1 MFYDSG
7 RNSGRQPS
15 FFKNIWLA
23 LYFINLQFITMLEKL
38 FGFNPKKSTVRTE
51 IMAGIT
57 TFLTMAYILAVNP
70 NILGETGMD
79 KGALFT
85 TTVLMS
91 ALPTIF
97 MALYA
102 KLPLALAP
110 GMGLNAF
117 FAYTVCLIMGY
128 SWQFALTAVFL
139 EGLVFLL
146 LTVTNLREKI
156 VDVIP
161 PALKTAISAGI
172 GLYIAFIGLKNA
184 EVIVDNPATLVSL
197 GKLTSGSGLLGV
209 IGIAITSILLVR
221 NVKGALLIGILATTL
236 IGIPMGITQLDGF
249 FSTPPTIEPIFLKFE
264 WSQVCTAEM
273 ATIVFTLLF
282 VDLFDCI
289 GTVIGVTTRA
299 NMIDADGKIPGLKK
313 VFMVDSVSTA
323 AGAMMGTSTVAVYV
337 ESAAG
342 VNEGGRTGLTSFTT
356 GCCFLLALFFAPFF
370 LAIPAAATAPV
381 LVLVGLMMMSN
392 IWKVDF
398 FDYKESIP
406 AFICMIFMPL
416 AYSIS
421 DGILL
426 GHLAYVIINFFSGNR
441 KSLTP
446 GMYVLAVIFVLKF
459 ILH

>member
-1 MFYDSG
+1 
-7 RNSGRQPS
+7 
-15 FFKNIWLA
+15 
-23 LYFINLQFITMLEKL
+23 MLEKL
-38 FGFNPKKSTVRTE
+38 FGFNPKETTVRTE

-139 EGLVFLL
+139 EGLAFIL
-146 LTVTNLREKI
+146 LTITNLREKI
-156 VDVIP
+156 VEVIP

-209 IGIAITSILLVR
+209 IGIGLTSVLLVR

-236 IGIPMGITQLDGF
+236 IGIPMGITNIDGI
-249 FSTPPTIEPIFLKFE
+249 FSIPPSIEPIFMKFE
-264 WSQVCTAEM
+264 WSNIFTAEM

-299 NMIDADGKIPGLKK
+299 NMIGDDGKIPNLKK
-313 VFMVDSVSTA
+313 VFMVDSLSTA
-323 AGAMMGTSTVAVYV
+323 AGAAMGTSTVAVYV

-342 VNEGGRTGLTSFTT
+342 VNEGGRSGLTAFTT
-356 GCCFLLALFFAPFF
+356 GICFLLALFFAPFF

-392 IWKVDF
+392 IWKIDF

-426 GHLAYVIINFFSGNR
+426 GHLSYVIVNLLSGNR
-441 KSLTP
+441 KNLTT
-446 GMYVLAVIFVLKF
+446 GMYVLAAIFLLKF
-459 ILH
+459 ILQ

>member
-1 MFYDSG
+1 
-7 RNSGRQPS
+7 
-15 FFKNIWLA
+15 
-23 LYFINLQFITMLEKL
+23 MLEKL
-38 FGFNPKKSTVRTE
+38 FGFNPKETTIRTE

-97 MALYA
+97 MGLYA

-117 FAYTVCLIMGY
+117 FAYTVCLVMGY

-161 PALKTAISAGI
+161 NTLKNAISAGI
-172 GLYIAFIGLKNA
+172 GLYIAFIGLQGA
-184 EVIVDNPATLVSL
+184 GIIVNNDATLVTL
-197 GKLTSGSGLLGV
+197 GNLTTGSALLGA
-209 IGIAITSILLVR
+209 IGIIVTSIFLVK
-221 NVKGALLIGILATTL
+221 NVKGALLWGILGTTL
-236 IGIPMGITQLDGF
+236 IGIPLGVTKISGV
-249 FSTPPTIEPIFLKFE
+249 FSTPPSIEPIFMQFE
-264 WSQVCTAEM
+264 WEHIFTKEM
-273 ATIVFTLLF
+273 VIIVFTLLF

-299 NMIDADGKIPGLKK
+299 GMVKEDGKIPRLKE
-313 VFMVDSVSTA
+313 VFMVDSISTA
-323 AGAMMGTSTVAVYV
+323 AGAVMGTSTVAVYV

-342 VNEGGRTGLTSFTT
+342 VNEGGRSGLTAIVT
-356 GCCFLLALFFAPFF
+356 GACFLLALFFAPLF

-381 LVLVGLMMMSN
+381 LVLVGLMMMGSVL
-392 IWKVDF
+392 KVDF
-398 FDYKESIP
+398 NNYAEAVP
-406 AFICMIFMPL
+406 AFICIIFMPL

-421 DGILL
+421 DGIVL
-426 GHLAYVIINFFSGNR
+426 GHLSYIFINLCSGNY
-441 KSLTP
+441 KKMTV
-446 GMYVLAVIFVLKF
+446 GMYILAAFFLLKF
-459 ILH
+459 IL

>member
-1 MFYDSG
+1 
-7 RNSGRQPS
+7 
-15 FFKNIWLA
+15 
-23 LYFINLQFITMLEKL
+23 MLGKL
-38 FGFNPKKSTVRTE
+38 FGFNPKETTVRTE

-139 EGLVFLL
+139 EGLAFIL
-146 LTVTNLREKI
+146 LTITNLREKI
-156 VDVIP
+156 VEVIP

-209 IGIAITSILLVR
+209 IGIGLTSVLLVR

-236 IGIPMGITQLDGF
+236 IGIPMGITNIDGI
-249 FSTPPTIEPIFLKFE
+249 FSTPPSIEPIFMKFE
-264 WSQVCTAEM
+264 WSNIFTAEM

-299 NMIDADGKIPGLKK
+299 NMIGEDGKIPNLKK
-313 VFMVDSVSTA
+313 VFMVDSLSTA
-323 AGAMMGTSTVAVYV
+323 AGAAMGTSTVAVYV

-342 VNEGGRTGLTSFTT
+342 VNEGGRSGLTAFTT
-356 GCCFLLALFFAPFF
+356 GICFLLALFFAPFF

-392 IWKVDF
+392 IWKIDF

-426 GHLAYVIINFFSGNR
+426 GHLSYVIINLLSGNR
-441 KSLTP
+441 KNLTT
-446 GMYVLAVIFVLKF
+446 GMYVLAAIFLLKF
-459 ILH
+459 ILQ

>member
-1 MFYDSG
+1 
-7 RNSGRQPS
+7 
-15 FFKNIWLA
+15 
-23 LYFINLQFITMLEKL
+23 MLEKL
-38 FGFNPKKSTVRTE
+38 FGFNPKETTVRTE

-139 EGLVFLL
+139 EGLAFIL
-146 LTVTNLREKI
+146 LTITNLREKI
-156 VDVIP
+156 VEVIP

-209 IGIAITSILLVR
+209 IGIGLTSILLVR
-221 NVKGALLIGILATTL
+221 NIKGALLIGILATTL
-236 IGIPMGITQLDGF
+236 IGIPMGITNIDGI
-249 FSTPPTIEPIFLKFE
+249 FSIPPSIEPIFMKFE
-264 WSQVCTAEM
+264 WTNIFTAEM

-299 NMIDADGKIPGLKK
+299 NMIREDGKIPNLKK
-313 VFMVDSVSTA
+313 VFMVDSLSTA
-323 AGAMMGTSTVAVYV
+323 AGAAMGTSTVAVYV

-342 VNEGGRTGLTSFTT
+342 VNEGGRSGLTAFTT
-356 GCCFLLALFFAPFF
+356 GICFLLALFFAPFF

-392 IWKVDF
+392 IWKIDF

-426 GHLAYVIINFFSGNR
+426 GHLSYVIVNLLSGNR
-441 KSLTP
+441 KNLTT
-446 GMYVLAVIFVLKF
+446 GMYVLAAIFLLKF
-459 ILH
+459 ILQ

>member
-1 MFYDSG
+1 M
-7 RNSGRQPS
+7 
-15 FFKNIWLA
+15 
-23 LYFINLQFITMLEKL
+23 LQKL
-38 FGFNPKKSTVRTE
+38 FGFNPKETTVKTE

-85 TTVLMS
+85 TTVIMS
-91 ALPTIF
+91 AIPTIF
-97 MALYA
+97 MGLYA

-117 FAYTVCLIMGY
+117 FAYTICLIMGY

-139 EGLVFLL
+139 EGLAFIL

-161 PALKTAISAGI
+161 DGLKTAISAGI

-197 GKLTSGSGLLGV
+197 GHLTSGSGLLAI
-209 IGIAITSILLVR
+209 IGIILTSVLLVK

-236 IGIPMGITQLDGF
+236 IGIPMGITNLDGF
-249 FSTPPTIEPIFLKFE
+249 SSIPPSIEPIFMKFE
-264 WSQVCTAEM
+264 WSNIFTAEM

-299 NMIDADGKIPGLKK
+299 GMVGEDGKIPHLKK
-313 VFMVDSVSTA
+313 VFMVDSLSTA
-323 AGAMMGTSTVAVYV
+323 AGAAMGTSTVAVYV

-342 VNEGGRTGLTSFTT
+342 VNEGGRSGLTAFTT
-356 GCCFLLALFFAPFF
+356 GICFLIAL
-370 LAIPAAATAPV
+370 
-381 LVLVGLMMMSN
+381 
-392 IWKVDF
+392 
-398 FDYKESIP
+398 
-406 AFICMIFMPL
+406 
-416 AYSIS
+416 
-421 DGILL
+421 LL
-426 GHLAYVIINFFSGNR
+426 L
-441 KSLTP
+441 P
-446 GMYVLAVIFVLKF
+446 E
-459 ILH
+459 

>member
-1 MFYDSG
+1 
-7 RNSGRQPS
+7 
-15 FFKNIWLA
+15 
-23 LYFINLQFITMLEKL
+23 MLEKL
-38 FGFNPKKSTVRTE
+38 FGFNPKETTLRTE

-117 FAYTVCLIMGY
+117 FAYTVCLVMGY

-161 PALKTAISAGI
+161 NALKNAISAGI
-172 GLYIAFIGLKNA
+172 GLYIAFIGLQGA
-184 EVIVDNPATLVSL
+184 GIIVNNDATLVSL
-197 GKLTSGSGLLGV
+197 GDLTTGSALLGAIGV
-209 IGIAITSILLVR
+209 IVTSILLVK
-221 NVKGALLIGILATTL
+221 NVKGALLWGILITTL
-236 IGIPMGITQLDGF
+236 IGIPLDVTKINGV
-249 FSTPPTIEPIFLKFE
+249 FSTPPSIEPIFMQFE
-264 WSQVCTAEM
+264 WSQIFTKEM
-273 ATIVFTLLF
+273 VIIVFTFLF

-289 GTVIGVTTRA
+289 GTVIGVANRA
-299 NMIDADGKIPGLKK
+299 GMIKEDGKIPHLKE
-313 VFMVDSVSTA
+313 VFMVDSISTA
-323 AGAMMGTSTVAVYV
+323 AGAVMGTSTVAVYV

-342 VNEGGRTGLTSFTT
+342 VNEGGRSGLTAFVT
-356 GCCFLLALFFAPFF
+356 GICFILALFFAPLF
-370 LAIPAAATAPV
+370 LAIPAAATTPV
-381 LVLVGLMMMSN
+381 LVLVGLMMMSSVLK
-392 IWKVDF
+392 IDF
-398 FDYKESIP
+398 NDYAEATP
-406 AFICMIFMPL
+406 AFICVLLMPL
-416 AYSIS
+416 TYSIS
-421 DGILL
+421 EGIVL
-426 GHLAYVIINFFSGNR
+426 GHLSYIFINLLSGNY
-441 KSLTP
+441 KKMTV
-446 GMYVLAVIFVLKF
+446 GMYILAAFFLIKF
-459 ILH
+459 LV

>member
-1 MFYDSG
+1 
-7 RNSGRQPS
+7 
-15 FFKNIWLA
+15 
-23 LYFINLQFITMLEKL
+23 MLEKL
-38 FGFNPKKSTVRTE
+38 FAFNTKETTVRTE
-51 IMAGIT
+51 ITAGIT

-117 FAYTVCLIMGY
+117 FAYTVCLVMGY

-161 PALKTAISAGI
+161 NALKNAISAGI
-172 GLYIAFIGLKNA
+172 GLYIAFIGLQGA
-184 EVIVDNPATLVSL
+184 GIIVNNDATLVSL
-197 GKLTSGSGLLGV
+197 GDLTTGSALLGA
-209 IGIAITSILLVR
+209 IGIIVTSILLVK
-221 NVKGALLIGILATTL
+221 NVKGALLWGILATTL
-236 IGIPMGITQLDGF
+236 IGIPLGVTQINGV
-249 FSTPPTIEPIFLKFE
+249 FSTPPSIEPIFMQFE
-264 WSQVCTAEM
+264 WTQIFTKEM
-273 ATIVFTLLF
+273 IIIVFTFLF

-289 GTVIGVTTRA
+289 GTVIGVANRA
-299 NMIDADGKIPGLKK
+299 GLIKEDGKIPHLKE

-323 AGAMMGTSTVAVYV
+323 AGAVMGTSTVAVYV

-342 VNEGGRTGLTSFTT
+342 VNEGGRSGLTAFVT
-356 GCCFLLALFFAPFF
+356 GICFLLALFFAPLF
-370 LAIPAAATAPV
+370 LAIPAAATTPV
-381 LVLVGLMMMSN
+381 LVLVGLMMMSSVLKIN
-392 IWKVDF
+392 
-398 FDYKESIP
+398 FDDYAEAIP
-406 AFICMIFMPL
+406 AFICVLLMPL
-416 AYSIS
+416 TYSIS
-421 DGILL
+421 EGIVL
-426 GHLAYVIINFFSGNR
+426 GHLSYIFINLLSGNY
-441 KSLTP
+441 KKMTV
-446 GMYVLAVIFVLKF
+446 GMYILAIFFLIKF
-459 ILH
+459 LV

>member
-1 MFYDSG
+1 MF
-7 RNSGRQPS
+7 
-15 FFKNIWLA
+15 
-23 LYFINLQFITMLEKL
+23 EKL
-38 FGFNPKKSTVRTE
+38 FGFNPKETTVRTE

-85 TTVLMS
+85 TTVIMS
-91 ALPTIF
+91 AIPTIF
-97 MALYA
+97 MGLYA

-139 EGLVFLL
+139 EGLAFIL

-161 PALKTAISAGI
+161 DALKTAISAGI

-197 GKLTSGSGLLGV
+197 GHLTSGSGLLAI
-209 IGIAITSILLVR
+209 IGIVLTSVLLVK

-236 IGIPMGITQLDGF
+236 IGIPMGITNLDGF
-249 FSTPPTIEPIFLKFE
+249 FSIPPSIEPIFMKFE
-264 WSQVCTAEM
+264 WSNIFTAEM

-299 NMIDADGKIPGLKK
+299 NMIGEDGKIPNLKK
-313 VFMVDSVSTA
+313 VFMVDSLSTA
-323 AGAMMGTSTVAVYV
+323 AGAAMGTSTVAVYV

-342 VNEGGRTGLTSFTT
+342 VNEGGRSGLTAFTT
-356 GCCFLLALFFAPFF
+356 GICFLVALFFAPFF

-392 IWKVDF
+392 IWKIDF

-426 GHLAYVIINFFSGNR
+426 GHLSYVIINLLSGNR
-441 KSLTP
+441 KNLTT
-446 GMYVLAVIFVLKF
+446 GMYILAAIFLLKF
-459 ILH
+459 ILQ